1 MAFSNPQ
8 YEIRDPQLT
17 HWYAIYTQSRHEQ
30 KVYKHLIKKEIE
42 TFLPLIEQWSRR
54 KDRRKRISLPLFPG
68 YLFVRALLNAYTHLE
83 ILKTD
88 SVVRILGND
97 GKPIPIPDEQI
108 FAIKALIK
116 SGMAV
121 TPCAYLKEGMK
132 VRVVNG
138 PLIGVEGILLKIQP
152 QKHRLVLSVDL
163 LKEAVSAEIDE
174 LDVEPILL

>member
-1 MAFSNPQ
+1 M
-8 YEIRDPQLT
+8 Y
-17 HWYAIYTQSRHEQ
+17 WYAIYTQSRHEQ
-30 KVYKHLIKKEIE
+30 KVYKQLIKKEIE

-54 KDRRKRISLPLFPG
+54 KDRRKRIRLPLFAG
-68 YLFVRALLNAYTHLE
+68 YLFVRTLMDAYTHLE

-88 SVVRILGND
+88 SVVRILGSN
-97 GKPIPIPDEQI
+97 GKPIPIPNEQI
-108 FAIKALIK
+108 FAIQALIK

-121 TPCAYLKEGMK
+121 TPCAYLREGMK

-138 PLIGVEGILLKIQP
+138 PLIGVEGILLKTQP

-163 LKEAVSAEIDE
+163 LKESVSVEIDE